1 MLLTATPKKSPEA
14 VPHHAILLADPQ
26 LVDPHTYPGRPWP
39 LSTFTVH
46 HTDMYLRKSFRQLQ
60 HTLVPESVL
69 FLGDLF
75 DGGREWSTPT
85 GGKDRL
91 SSDKQWR
98 KYGEDFWLREYY
110 RFSRIFIGP
119 WVEHSNIKRLRKIIA
134 GLPGN
139 HDLGLGMGIRLP
151 VRKRFAAYFG
161 SGNRVDLIGNHT
173 FISVDTV
180 SLSAKGQPNQEAV
193 DSGDRKAEDIWGP
206 TEDWLLGVKDEK
218 TRIMH
223 RQLRARQAK
232 PENEP
237 LDRRV
242 FDLES
247 DLLQLPKAPTYESV
261 DTDIPSILLTHVP
274 LYRASGTPCGP
285 LRERYPQ
292 SKNEAG
298 ELLESDDRNAI
309 RVEAGVQYQN
319 VLTPEVSKELVEK
332 IGDIEHV
339 FSGDDHDY
347 CEVVHRG
354 YTSKNGGIREITVK
368 SMSWAMGVRKPGFLM
383 LSLWNPLDAN
393 GKAITPTTS
402 TTTDKPSSQSRTL
415 QSHLCLLPD
424 QLSILTRYAYLLAFT
439 ILSLT
444 LSSALTVYRPPQ
456 PFSSS
461 SSTNGSSNPLLPLS
475 KTPTPSPTPNGNT
488 ADTKAAS
495 ALSTHPSQSGL
506 AVRSNANRARSA
518 SPFKGYA
525 LPAKGLDMDR
535 GVRDHGYSHSHSQG
549 VSGYNKR
556 GSDWDEVDL
565 GRGDKR
571 GRGRGRTKGGLAA
584 VWELTWRRLRMV
596 AVVGL
601 GWYLWLLWDS

>member
-1 MLLTATPKKSPEA
+1 MNSVTDCKKKKPTEA

-46 HTDMYLRKSFRQLQ
+46 HTDMYLRKSYRQLQ
-60 HTLVPESVL
+60 HTLDPESVL

-91 SSDKQWR
+91 SSEKQWR

-110 RFSRIFIGP
+110 RFNRIFIGP
-119 WVEHSNIKRLRKIIA
+119 WHEHSDNSRLRKIIA

-173 FISVDTV
+173 FVSVDTV

-193 DSGDRKAEDIWGP
+193 DSGDRKPEDIWGP

-218 TRIMH
+218 NRMMH
-223 RQLRARQAK
+223 RYLRAGQGK

-237 LDRRV
+237 LDRQV
-242 FDLES
+242 YDLDS
-247 DLLQLPKAPTYESV
+247 DLLHLPKAPTYGPV
-261 DTDIPSILLTHVP
+261 DSDIPSILLTHVP

-292 SKNEAG
+292 SKNEVG
-298 ELLESDDRNAI
+298 ELLGNDERNAI

-319 VLTPEVSKELVEK
+319 VLTPEVSKELIEK

-354 YTSKNGGIREITVK
+354 YTSKSGGIREITVK

-393 GKAITPTTS
+393 GKAITPTTR
-402 TTTDKPSSQSRTL
+402 DKTSSQSRTL

-424 QLSILTRYAYLLAFT
+424 QLSILARYAYLLAFT
-439 ILSLT
+439 VLSLT
-444 LSSALTVYRPPQ
+444 LSSVLTVYRPPK
-456 PFSSS
+456 PSS
-461 SSTNGSSNPLLPLS
+461 SSTANGSSSPLLPLS
-475 KTPTPSPTPNGNT
+475 KPPTPAPTPNGNT

-495 ALSTHPSQSGL
+495 ALSTHASQSGL

-525 LPAKGLDMDR
+525 LPAAR
-535 GVRDHGYSHSHSQG
+535 GVDRDVKEHAYGHSQG
-549 VSGYNKR
+549 VKEYDKR
-556 GSDWDEVDL
+556 GNEWDEVDL
-565 GRGDKR
+565 GRGGKR
-571 GRGRGRTKGGLAA
+571 GRRKGGLAA
-584 VWELTWRRLRMV
+584 VWELTWRGLRMV

-601 GWYLWLLWDS
+601 SWYLWLLWDS